1 MEFKV
6 LFNIIIIYYIY
17 NVTILE
23 IILILVFGSNIQN
36 LWKVCSIFYV
46 SVILNNHYLNDFL
59 FYGDIRLFN
68 IIIINGRYMGT

>member
-6 LFNIIIIYYIY
+6 LFNIIIIYY

-23 IILILVFGSNIQN
+23 IILILVFGSNIQT

-59 FYGDIRLFN
+59 SYGDIRLFN